1 MIREVNIPPFYRVIH
16 IPKRTDGI
24 RFVYWCCDGNCPE
37 TFTDPVTEDEIVEHY
52 RKTGHTRLH
61 SAIRD
66 DRRK

>member
-1 MIREVNIPPFYRVIH
+1 M
-16 IPKRTDGI
+16 PKRTDGI